1 MHRPVPVSEGGYSVA
16 LDIEVLAELGEPA
29 LDHSPD
35 LPVDPFFLFVRQA
48 LIDEVALSFVITS
61 SPTLCCAYTHPLA
74 CPFRFF
80 EIAYVIPV
88 KERNLLDGEFRGA
101 DDRGDVGSRSY
112 RGRPTQQE
120 LAG

>member
-1 MHRPVPVSEGGYSVA
+1 MR
-16 LDIEVLAELGEPA
+16 EPA
-29 LDHSPD
+29 AETSPPTIPTKRVRPASPD
-35 LPVDPFFLFVRQA
+35 SFWLSPCEPECVS
-48 LIDEVALSFVITS
+48 EVALSFVITS